1 MDKIKMANPVKMWR
15 RRASVEHT
23 SRWVGNHEG
32 YDNTP
37 LPVLTWKGFWMGILV
52 SMGGFVFGYD
62 TGQVSGFLAMEDF
75 LDRFG
80 QRRRDGT
87 AYFSNVR
94 SGLIVALLSI
104 GTLFGA
110 LIAAPI
116 ADWIGR
122 KMSIIVW
129 CGIFSV
135 GIIVQLAATDEW
147 YQIMM
152 GRFVAG
158 LGVGALS
165 LLVPMYQ
172 AETAPRHIRGALI
185 ATYQL
190 MITFGIFL
198 AAVFNYAAERHQSG
212 NKASWQIT
220 LGLSFVPGVI
230 LAVGILGFSETP
242 RHNYRN
248 GKMKEATET
257 MAQVYGV
264 PENNYSIQLE
274 LEEMR
279 VKQEAESKV
288 TNGPIQEW
296 LGMWMAPK
304 MAYRLAIG
312 MGLQMFQQLTGANYF
327 FYYGTVIFSGTGINN
342 SFVTQMILNGINF
355 GVTFYGLYIV
365 EHYGRRKSLIAG
377 SVWMFI
383 CFLIFASVGHFAL
396 DQENPQNTESAAIAM
411 ICFACFFIFGFATT
425 WGPMIWTICGELY
438 PSRYRAKAMA
448 LSTAS
453 NWFWN
458 FLLAFFTPFITGDI
472 GFRYG
477 YVFAGTNVLG
487 GLIVYFFVIEGQG
500 RTLEEIDTMYLM
512 GVKPWESAKW
522 VVPSL
527 EEMSGEMRKRLE
539 DANPELVVKQEM
551 AGNREADENGGGL
564 RAQEDNDEVRRSG
577 EDGAEESEEK
587 LKEKK
592 DIEA

>member
-1 MDKIKMANPVKMWR
+1 
-15 RRASVEHT
+15 
-23 SRWVGNHEG
+23 
-32 YDNTP
+32 
-37 LPVLTWKGFWMGILV
+37 
-52 SMGGFVFGYD
+52 
-62 TGQVSGFLAMEDF
+62 MEDF

-87 AYFSNVR
+87 PYFSNVR

-172 AETAPRHIRGALI
+172 VSLHVTFFSLVDVDDNQAETAPRHIRGALI

-248 GKMKEATET
+248 GKIKEATET

-342 SFVTQMILNGINF
+342 SFVTQMILVSRAAAPGI
-355 GVTFYGLYIV
+355 
-365 EHYGRRKSLIAG
+365 A
-377 SVWMFI
+377 
-383 CFLIFASVGHFAL
+383 
-396 DQENPQNTESAAIAM
+396 
-411 ICFACFFIFGFATT
+411 
-425 WGPMIWTICGELY
+425 
-438 PSRYRAKAMA
+438 
-448 LSTAS
+448 
-453 NWFWN
+453 
-458 FLLAFFTPFITGDI
+458 
-472 GFRYG
+472 
-477 YVFAGTNVLG
+477 
-487 GLIVYFFVIEGQG
+487 
-500 RTLEEIDTMYLM
+500 
-512 GVKPWESAKW
+512 
-522 VVPSL
+522 
-527 EEMSGEMRKRLE
+527 E
-539 DANPELVVKQEM
+539 DANEC
-551 AGNREADENGGGL
+551 
-564 RAQEDNDEVRRSG
+564 
-577 EDGAEESEEK
+577 
-587 LKEKK
+587 
-592 DIEA
+592 